1 MTGSFELHR
10 RLADRFS
17 TLRAA
22 RGALPVY
29 GLEHGLDSEECQR
42 LVKIVGEL
50 VRRHGI
56 GAHYW
61 RNQYLPLLIAATET
75 GYAYLGTGTDFWP
88 KFASSIGA
96 ELSGAD
102 REALTSLFEAGHRVF
117 GLCKPVDTPWT
128 RAFRHIAWPITNAVA
143 PREIQRPLANA
154 LRDVISRI
162 SVSADEASL
171 VEGLRSAAR
180 QGWSSRLVE
189 WLANADLAAAMAL
202 RLLKEPDPAPRV
214 STEALDR
221 ILADLRSD
229 REARR
234 DVERAVALRDAA
246 VRGAAATGAGGPAPF
261 GRCSLS
267 LTLQEN
273 GAPALFLSAPPLP
286 NEIRARVRR
295 AFMMRGARI
304 ALWGGADPVEVD
316 HLLSGFPIQL
326 SLSVFPP
333 AGGDFLPVLKTVGLE
348 PALVRRLGE
357 MAPDLSTPIIFRHLD
372 GTRTANQSQEATLST
387 DARYFILTAGSS
399 ELPAHGVRRL
409 GNVGELA
416 CLEADAR
423 VADARVWLEQ
433 RGLRVGGRLS
443 LSFSG
448 GLPLGQGP
456 RGPVYAAG
464 YPVLISPR
472 LPPGQTWPVT
482 ARRRGSEDA
491 VTLTEDQPLLL
502 VEAVPGEQTLIFENG
517 GRTVEAIVTFEAAEQ
532 IQSFLGVDLEPT
544 QPSVEDLIGGGVNIR
559 VTSSLPLDPVP
570 VVATVSVSR
579 SIFAETN
586 ELLPSLP
593 TVISSHSPLLTG
605 LVDRQRWAGV
615 PRDSAVELS
624 VDVGGIW
631 RGRWELR
638 WNLLDCVWE
647 QRSGLPVPLN
657 DTGVLSVWSV
667 AATKPFDPPTPG
679 RVEGFCLL
687 LADIDG
693 RPAWG
698 SGLCAGPRTVLPG
711 NHPEPEL
718 PGRLLRRAESSAAG
732 VGLTPVLEAYAGW
745 ASATSTH
752 ALAEGVQRKVAPA
765 LEFAAVRQLCGEI
778 WGAAEARQRPLT
790 GDRWRGLATIA
801 IRRGLAGGSN
811 FPAVPER
818 DVPRLVVRLQ
828 AALKA
833 AAPELWEAGVQS
845 LSRDSLGEAFD
856 AAVNEAY
863 EAYAYDL
870 IMLGQPPCDEVD
882 TGNDPDF
889 WLHAIEETQ
898 ARYERSGLLRLLLP
912 EVRRT
917 ALLVPDY
924 SGLSSDDVVAL
935 LNDVHVDLERSRWL
949 SAEDLR
955 IGFTMW
961 VEPRKMIRTPGWRE
975 ASERLLSDRPTARAV
990 RYAALRFSDAR
1001 AARDE
1006 PRCVND

>member
-1 MTGSFELHR
+1 MNGSFDLHR
-10 RLADRFS
+10 QLADRFN

-29 GLEHGLDSEECQR
+29 GLEHGLDSEECQQ
-42 LVKIVGEL
+42 LVRSVGEQ

-56 GAHYW
+56 GAYW
-61 RNQYLPLLIAATET
+61 RDRYLPLLIAATET
-75 GYAYLGTGTDFWP
+75 GYVYLGTGTDFWP

-96 ELSGAD
+96 EVSGAD
-102 REALTSLFEAGHRVF
+102 REALTSLFEVGHRVF

-154 LRDVISRI
+154 LRDVLSRI
-162 SVSADEASL
+162 SVSADEVTL
-171 VEGLRSAAR
+171 IEGLRSAAR

-189 WLANADLAAAMAL
+189 WLADADLAAAVAL
-202 RLLKEPDPAPRV
+202 RLLREPDPVPRV

-246 VRGAAATGAGGPAPF
+246 ARGAGATGVGGPAPF

-267 LTLQEN
+267 LTFQED

-286 NEIRARVRR
+286 NEVRVRVR
-295 AFMMRGARI
+295 KALMMRGARI
-304 ALWGGADPVEVD
+304 ALWRGADPVEVD
-316 HLLSGFPIQL
+316 HLLSGFPIRL

-333 AGGDFLPVLKTVGLE
+333 PGGDFLPVLKTVGLE
-348 PALVRRLGE
+348 PALARRLGD

-372 GTRTANQSQEATLST
+372 GTRTASQSQEATLST

-409 GNVGELA
+409 GNVGELT

-423 VADARVWLEQ
+423 VADARAWLEQ
-433 RGLRVGGRLS
+433 RGFRVGGRLS
-443 LSFSG
+443 LSLSA

-491 VTLTEDQPLLL
+491 VTLTEDQPFLL
-502 VEAVPGEQTLIFENG
+502 VEAVAGEQTVILEHA
-517 GRTVEAIVTFEAAEQ
+517 GRTVEAIMTFEAAEQ
-532 IQSFLGVDLEPT
+532 IQSFLSVELEPA

-579 SIFAETN
+579 SSLAETN

-638 WNLLDCVWE
+638 WNLQDCVWE
-647 QRSGLPVPLN
+647 QRSGVPVPLN
-657 DTGVLSVWSV
+657 DTGVLPVLSV
-667 AATKPFDPPTPG
+667 AATKPLDPPTRG
-679 RVEGFCLL
+679 RVEGFGLL
-687 LADIDG
+687 LAEIDG

-711 NHPEPEL
+711 NTEPDL
-718 PGRLLRRAESSAAG
+718 PDRLLRRAESSAEG
-732 VGLTPVLEAYAGW
+732 VGLIPVLEAYAGW

-752 ALAEGVQRKVAPA
+752 ALAEGVQRRVTPA

-801 IRRGLAGGSN
+801 FRRGLAGGSG
-811 FPAVPER
+811 FPDVPER

-833 AAPELWEAGVQS
+833 AVPELWEAGVES
-845 LSRDSLGEAFD
+845 LSADSLGEAFD

-870 IMLGQPPCDEVD
+870 ITLGQPPCDEVD

-898 ARYERSGLLRLLLP
+898 ARHERSGLLRFLLP
-912 EVRRT
+912 EARRT

-924 SGLSSDDVVAL
+924 SGLSADDVVGL

-949 SAEDLR
+949 STEDLR
-955 IGFTMW
+955 VGFTMW
-961 VEPRKMIRTPGWRE
+961 VEPRRMIRTPGWRE
-975 ASERLLSDRPTARAV
+975 ASDRLLSDRQTARAV